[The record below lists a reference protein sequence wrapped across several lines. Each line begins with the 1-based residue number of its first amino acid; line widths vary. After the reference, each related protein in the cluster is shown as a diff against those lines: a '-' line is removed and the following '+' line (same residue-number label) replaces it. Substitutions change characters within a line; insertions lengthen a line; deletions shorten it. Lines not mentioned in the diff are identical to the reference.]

1 MIQMNQSFLLCTG
14 TEGTL
19 VHLWGET
26 AIHHEQ
32 IIHLLSAETIRVGFM
47 LDESHRYA
55 RLQVTPYHIYPLH
68 DKSRYSCRII
78 LAQFLLSLSHRTL
91 RHQKKEKRIIT
102 VSLSSPIWNLILL
115 TPFPVPFLFEFEL
128 IWNRSGISSGVNRT
142 ARRVLRDSVKVLTS
156 ARERFRNPFAPKG
169 SLVINSAIL
178 C

>member
-1 MIQMNQSFLLCTG
+1 M
-14 TEGTL
+14 
-19 VHLWGET
+19 HLWGET

-91 RHQKKEKRIIT
+91 RHQKKREKNHHCLAVFTHLEPHFINP
-102 VSLSSPIWNLILL
+102 VS
-115 TPFPVPFLFEFEL
+115 
-128 IWNRSGISSGVNRT
+128 
-142 ARRVLRDSVKVLTS
+142 
-156 ARERFRNPFAPKG
+156 
-169 SLVINSAIL
+169 SAISF
-178 C
+178 